1 MAGAGAGWELFTSGN
16 SFLPQTGIQKN
27 LKPCSVN
34 PLHLGELI
42 STRKMYAK
50 MQENEGVNPL
60 HLGELISTRDR
71 PYYKLSFKCVNPLHL
86 GELIS
91 TLVKE
96 FRENGVI

>member
-1 MAGAGAGWELFTSGN
+1 
-16 SFLPQTGIQKN
+16 
-27 LKPCSVN
+27 
-34 PLHLGELI
+34 
-42 STRKMYAK
+42 